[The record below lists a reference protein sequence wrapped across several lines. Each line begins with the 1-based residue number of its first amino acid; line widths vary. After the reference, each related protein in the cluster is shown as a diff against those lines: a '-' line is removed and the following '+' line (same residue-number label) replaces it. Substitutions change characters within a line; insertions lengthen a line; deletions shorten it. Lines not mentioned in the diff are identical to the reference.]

1 MKKLLVLLGVI
12 FCIGL
17 VGCSSSD
24 ISEENKEKEFKKAEF
39 ELVENEYRTN
49 LSAPLGD
56 NSYELTVLNKYTDD
70 IIQTIEQFKSL
81 ENKEEYSQLAM
92 FFLSDVGEVV
102 DKDGNKNEEPKMYG
116 WIRLTKE
123 EIDNINIDYYKED
136 PLMLFN
142 NYNYYTNLKK

>member
-92 FFLSDVGEVV
+92 FFLSVVGEVV
-102 DKDGNKNEEPKMYG
+102 DKDGNKNEE
-116 WIRLTKE
+116 T
-123 EIDNINIDYYKED
+123 
-136 PLMLFN
+136 
-142 NYNYYTNLKK
+142 

>member
-24 ISEENKEKEFKKAEF
+24 ISEGNKEKEFKKAEF